1 MDYLKYVDSSSFL
14 HKLDPRTKFAFFV
27 AMAVLTSVIKSFVAL
42 TFLLLF
48 FIGMWK
54 SCHIGK
60 QILTLLSKLKIL
72 LLFIFLLWSILV
84 CSLSPRWME
93 ALYSSR
99 PHSAGWESSIYSAS
113 TGMTYIKGQ
122 YILCVYS

>member
-54 SCHIGK
+54 SCHIG
-60 QILTLLSKLKIL
+60 QEGQ
-72 LLFIFLLWSILV
+72 V
-84 CSLSPRWME
+84 AQEEVEGGCE
-93 ALYSSR
+93 
-99 PHSAGWESSIYSAS
+99 
-113 TGMTYIKGQ
+113 TG
-122 YILCVYS
+122 V